1 MNFLKLYLA
10 ILAVGFASS
19 VLACDYP
26 PLVAIPEADNATMDD
41 MVAAQ
46 ESVRGYMESMD
57 TYLTCVNE
65 ELAAAGDDAPDEF
78 KAIMVSRH
86 NAAVAEMEAVA
97 ESWNEERTAFL
108 EENQ

>member
-1 MNFLKLYLA
+1 
-10 ILAVGFASS
+10 
-19 VLACDYP
+19 
-26 PLVAIPEADNATMDD
+26 

-108 EENQ
+108 EANQ